1 MTPRYALLA
10 LALAAPGIAH
20 AQLPGTGWTYL
31 RKATLPLT
39 GADTVQARPFLATT
53 DASGNLYF
61 ISSRATDTLAHN
73 ALWKLT
79 PSGTQATLVE
89 DLAGDP
95 NVHSV
100 RGVTGVGNDV
110 VVMTNTKP
118 VPSGPGIGAAYI
130 YRSGSAATREVV
142 NSGGYGTFPYGA
154 AATQGGFV
162 YSVLSFQ
169 TSIRVYDFRASAPGG
184 YGKWISQTPSSVS
197 DVAGHDACALS
208 QLRDVAVDP
217 DDDYTTTGNVFYSTR
232 SATPA
237 NAPDNCTRYAGAITA
252 WSGGT
257 ATTWAQ
263 YRPEAMS
270 SLDGQFNLTSYV
282 ATGIT
287 VDKAGTI
294 YLAGPDTTRRFVKAY
309 TTAGTLAFEDN
320 TKSFPSATTPIAGES
335 TPSGAPFRAPVDVA
349 ITPDETMAYVID
361 RDARAVFVFSKTGS
375 AIGDEADA
383 SGAFLAEP
391 GPNPV
396 RGTTTLR
403 FALREAGVAR
413 LTVVDA
419 LGREVARLVDG
430 TVGAGE
436 QRVAFDASTLPAG
449 LYLVR
454 LDAGGTVVT
463 RTLVRVR

>member
-10 LALAAPGIAH
+10 LALAAPGLAH
-20 AQLPGTGWTYL
+20 AQVPGSGWTYV

-39 GADTVQARPFLATT
+39 GADTVKARPFLAAT

-61 ISSRATDTLAHN
+61 ISSRATDTRAHN

-89 DLAGDP
+89 DLFGDP
-95 NVHSV
+95 NVNSV
-100 RGVTGVGNDV
+100 RGVTPVGNDI

-130 YRSGSAATREVV
+130 YPGGSATGRMVV

-154 AATQGGFV
+154 ATTKEGFV
-162 YSVLSFQ
+162 FSVLSFQ
-169 TSIRVYDFRASAPGG
+169 TSIRVYDFRTSAPGG
-184 YGKWISQTPSSVS
+184 YGKWIAQTPTSVT
-197 DVAGHDACALS
+197 DKAGHDLCALS
-208 QLRDVAVDP
+208 QLRDIAVDP
-217 DDDYTTTGNVFYSTR
+217 DDDYTTVGNVFYTTR
-232 SATPA
+232 NATPS
-237 NAPDNCTRYAGAITA
+237 NAPDNCTRYSGGITA

-263 YRPEAMS
+263 YVPESMS
-270 SLDGQFNLTSYV
+270 SLDGQFALSSFV
-282 ATGIT
+282 AAGLT

-294 YLAGPDTTRRFVKAY
+294 YLAGPDSTRRFVKAY
-309 TTAGTLAFEDN
+309 AAAGTFAFEDP
-320 TKSFPSATTPIAGES
+320 TKSFPSATTPITGERIA
-335 TPSGAPFRAPVDVA
+335 TGAPFRAPVDVA

-375 AIGDEADA
+375 DIGDEAEA
-383 SGAFLAEP
+383 SGLFLAAP

-403 FALREAGVAR
+403 FALREAGPAR
-413 LTVVDA
+413 LSVVDA

-436 QRVAFDASTLPAG
+436 QRVAFDASSLPAG

-454 LDAGGTVVT
+454 LDAGGAVAT